1 MLLTLLNPGEY
12 KVAVLPDLDRVRIWA
27 WFMRRNSD
35 GSNYTKADLRA
46 AVDATDAWIESNAS
60 SYNTA
65 LPQPFRGAAT
75 AQQKTDLLC
84 WVAQRRAGK
93 LRVEEDG

>member
-1 MLLTLLNPGEY
+1 M
-12 KVAVLPDLDRVRIWA
+12 AVLPDLDRNRIWR
-27 WFMRRNSD
+27 WFMRQNLE
-35 GSNYTKADLRA
+35 GLEVTKVDLRA
-46 AVDATDAWIESNAS
+46 AVDAADSWVDSNAA

-75 AQQKTDLLC
+75 TTQKALLLC
-84 WVAQRRAGK
+84 YVAMRRAGK